1 MDRRHSYLPPPIT
14 STTHAPLPFYTY
26 VALVPGL
33 SFQSFKKIIS
43 SITLTHC
50 SFKLQ
55 TDKRK
60 KRKKKKVSKNIFQV
74 LNNHQ
79 LYIISSFSY
88 SKLNRTVTVRNRQIE
103 KMNVVGRQMS
113 RSNSSSHHQRQ
124 YSDHLIDASSK
135 WLQSSTSLSQVKML
149 FLFFI
154 LLIIIA
160 EPDYWYYKEMR
171 GVRSRFTINV
181 QDFGFYGGGVQG
193 SRMSKIGRAHV

>member
-1 MDRRHSYLPPPIT
+1 MQRAPFRRAWFSNPVSNRINCKFKSFYPILKKKSKKHMDRRHSYLPPPIT

-88 SKLNRTVTVRNRQIE
+88 SKTQQN
-103 KMNVVGRQMS
+103 G
-113 RSNSSSHHQRQ
+113 NS
-124 YSDHLIDASSK
+124 
-135 WLQSSTSLSQVKML
+135 
-149 FLFFI
+149 
-154 LLIIIA
+154 
-160 EPDYWYYKEMR
+160 
-171 GVRSRFTINV
+171 
-181 QDFGFYGGGVQG
+181 
-193 SRMSKIGRAHV
+193 

>member
-1 MDRRHSYLPPPIT
+1 
-14 STTHAPLPFYTY
+14 
-26 VALVPGL
+26 
-33 SFQSFKKIIS
+33 
-43 SITLTHC
+43 
-50 SFKLQ
+50 
-55 TDKRK
+55 
-60 KRKKKKVSKNIFQV
+60 
-74 LNNHQ
+74 
-79 LYIISSFSY
+79 
-88 SKLNRTVTVRNRQIE
+88 
-103 KMNVVGRQMS
+103 MNVVGRQMS

-193 SRMSKIGRAHV
+193 SRMSRNIADPPTPLGSRSMSLRRNGDDQVSPTSEFSPGLLDLHSFDTELLPEVCSHFFHILFTILSCKSFFFFAKCM